1 MKKMNRKQAKDE
13 NFPVGMLIS
22 PKLKN
27 IVQTYYQA
35 ARDADDA
42 ADNPLLSAEQ
52 KKAALDNIELAF
64 RQPDMP
70 TEFKSAAKLGR
81 LFAAENLDSS
91 LYTDLLTAFRMDAE
105 NKPIEIW
112 EQLLNYCNY
121 SAAPV
126 GRFMLAIH
134 NENPSS
140 YLPAA
145 TLCAVLQI
153 TNHLQ
158 DLKKDAV
165 NLQRFYLPHK
175 MMEQHGARYSDIYLS
190 FTKPA
195 LREVINETTGK
206 LRMMLQDAEPI
217 FKIVKNI
224 RLKWELGVI
233 FSLTNSMIKK
243 IERRDVLHD
252 NIRLNGFDWIKALG
266 SGLNRILWQKH

>member
-52 KKAALDNIELAF
+52 KKAVLDNIELAF
-64 RQPDMP
+64 RQPDTP

-105 NKPIEIW
+105 NQPIEIW

-140 YLPAA
+140 YLPVA

-165 NLQRFYLPHK
+165 NLRRFYLPRE

-195 LREVINETTGK
+195 LREVINETTDK

>member
-52 KKAALDNIELAF
+52 KKAVLDNIELAF
-64 RQPDMP
+64 RQPDRP

-105 NKPIEIW
+105 NQPIEIW

-121 SAAPV
+121 SAVPV

-165 NLQRFYLPHK
+165 NLQRFYLPHE

-195 LREVINETTGK
+195 LREVINETTDK

>member
-52 KKAALDNIELAF
+52 KKAVLDNIELAF

-105 NKPIEIW
+105 NQPIEIW

-165 NLQRFYLPHK
+165 NLQRFYLPHE

-195 LREVINETTGK
+195 LREVINETTDK

-224 RLKWELGVI
+224 RLKLELGVI

>member
-35 ARDADDA
+35 ARNADDA

-52 KKAALDNIELAF
+52 KKAVLDNIELAF

-105 NKPIEIW
+105 NQPIEIW

-165 NLQRFYLPHK
+165 NLQRFYLPHE

>member
-52 KKAALDNIELAF
+52 KKAVLDNIGLAF
-64 RQPDMP
+64 RQPDTP

-105 NKPIEIW
+105 NQPIEIW

-165 NLQRFYLPHK
+165 NLRRFYLPHE

-195 LREVINETTGK
+195 LREVINETTDK

>member
-1 MKKMNRKQAKDE
+1 MNRKQAKDE

-52 KKAALDNIELAF
+52 KKAVLDNIELAF

-105 NKPIEIW
+105 NQPIEIW

-165 NLQRFYLPHK
+165 NLQRFYLPHE

-195 LREVINETTGK
+195 LREVINETTDK